1 MTITNPI
8 LLSVINSLKTMN
20 PEMYPRVLAAAEE
33 SADMKEFNARL
44 QILLA
49 EYSNPLITAQPY

>member
-33 SADMKEFNARL
+33 SAGMKEFNARL

-49 EYSNPLITAQPY
+49 E

>member
-8 LLSVINSLKTMN
+8 LLSVINSLRTMN

-33 SADMKEFNARL
+33 SIDMKEFNTRL
-44 QILLA
+44 QTLLA
-49 EYSNPLITAQPY
+49 E

>member
-8 LLSVINSLKTMN
+8 LFSVINSLKTMN

-44 QILLA
+44 QILLT
-49 EYSNPLITAQPY
+49 E

>member
-33 SADMKEFNARL
+33 SVDMKEFNTRL
-44 QILLA
+44 QILLT
-49 EYSNPLITAQPY
+49 E